1 MRLNPEA
8 PDLPTIPVC
17 GNCGAAVDTSGAFC
31 WKCGVPLETGR
42 EPFIPAHPESADQ
55 PRGAP
60 EPPVVASASL
70 RADLRRFSHRP
81 SRGSRFSRRSIISGI
96 LLLSG
101 IALLVVSLLVGWYA
115 VSATA
120 SSEVSGTSF
129 TVSATET
136 YYPLNQISEAFTC
149 QGYSGCP
156 QIETTSWTS
165 YSQGTFDS
173 IGTLYDMVS
182 VFVISAIILGL
193 VAAFLFFTGGRQRSR
208 WAQALVLV
216 AIALAMLAPTILFAA
231 QPAVLNSQGTSSGG
245 SSPRTSF
252 FGSCSGSG
260 CATSLPYSGALSASW
275 GPSVG
280 WYLCLVAFALLIV
293 GLYVYRGPRVGSPDR
308 VVYEPVG

>member
-8 PDLPTIPVC
+8 PNLPTLPVC

-55 PRGAP
+55 AVA
-60 EPPVVASASL
+60 EPPVIRSASF
-70 RADLRRFSHRP
+70 RRDLRRFSHRP
-81 SRGSRFSRRSIISGI
+81 SRGSRVSRRSITSGA
-96 LLLSG
+96 LLLAG

-136 YYPLNQISEAFTC
+136 YYPLNQISETVTC
-149 QGYSGCP
+149 QGWSGCP
-156 QIETTSWTS
+156 QIDTTSWTS

-182 VFVISAIILGL
+182 IFVISAIILGL
-193 VAAFLFFTGGRQRSR
+193 VAAFLFFTSGRQRSG
-208 WAQALVLV
+208 WAEALVVV
-216 AIALAMLAPTILFAA
+216 AVLLAVLAPAVLIAA
-231 QPAVLNSQGTSSGG
+231 QPAVLNSQGSSSGG

-260 CATSLPYSGALSASW
+260 CGTSLPYTGALNASW

-280 WYLCLVAFALLIV
+280 WYLCLVAIALLII

-308 VVYEPVG
+308 IVYEPPA